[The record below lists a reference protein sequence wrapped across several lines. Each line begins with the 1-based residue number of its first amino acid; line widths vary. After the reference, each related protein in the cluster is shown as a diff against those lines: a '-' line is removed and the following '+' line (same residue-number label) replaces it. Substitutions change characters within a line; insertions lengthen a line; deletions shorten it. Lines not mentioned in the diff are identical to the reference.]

1 MHELGVHAA
10 NHGRKGKELEMGNY
24 GTYIVTSHEA
34 IGPSTAQEQALTK
47 LLNREEEVSQM
58 IRHGDLGG
66 GGGKGGA

>member
-1 MHELGVHAA
+1 MQLTMEKKGENRGV
-10 NHGRKGKELEMGNY
+10 GNY

-66 GGGKGGA
+66 GG